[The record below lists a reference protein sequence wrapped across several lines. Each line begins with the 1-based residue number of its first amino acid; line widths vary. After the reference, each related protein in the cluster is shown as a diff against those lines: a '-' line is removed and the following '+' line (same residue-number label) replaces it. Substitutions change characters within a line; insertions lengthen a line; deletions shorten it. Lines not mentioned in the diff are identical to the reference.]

1 MNDAEKYIFFF
12 AISYILI
19 SIFTNES
26 PDDETFNSND
36 KISSNLNFMEI
47 NYEKNFHKKYV
58 IMWYN

>member
-1 MNDAEKYIFFF
+1 LNDAEKYIFFF

-26 PDDETFNSND
+26 PDDENFNSND

-47 NYEKNFHKKYV
+47 NHKKYV

>member
-1 MNDAEKYIFFF
+1 MMPKNIFFFF

-26 PDDETFNSND
+26 PDDENFNSND

-47 NYEKNFHKKYV
+47 NHKKYV
-58 IMWYN
+58 IM